1 MFVLKLPHPHF
12 LVKNEEFISNSC
24 SPLLVVRNIWL
35 ASMVCKWKSMESLED
50 WAYLYYSIWNPVSHN
65 QYAGAWIW
73 TINSAE
79 CRWKLK
85 ILPFQRMI
93 YRKKFNWKMFVMML
107 MLFHFVDSVEFKK
120 HIFIFHNVGWCSWNE
135 EMAQASFL
143 SPHSNRG
150 FVDNVVLCCNTSYYM
165 NPDLWPLTSAQLY
178 SEDVVWIKAAQ
189 KCLYNLLNLISYFFY
204 LSDVGSSNPISNFP
218 LVSGNYHFYVD
229 CTVLFLPKSQNCIK
243 YGVEIQMHINWKLV
257 YMTIGCYRNNKFP
270 WQLPMV
276 TNLYDNCIWSGS
288 AVFCL
293 C

>member
-1 MFVLKLPHPHF
+1 MIYVIPCRAFFVHVVEKVKRNASFLGEMFVLKLPHPHF

-135 EMAQASFL
+135 EIDSSIIFINSFKQ
-143 SPHSNRG
+143 RIR
-150 FVDNVVLCCNTSYYM
+150 
-165 NPDLWPLTSAQLY
+165 W
-178 SEDVVWIKAAQ
+178 
-189 KCLYNLLNLISYFFY
+189 
-204 LSDVGSSNPISNFP
+204 
-218 LVSGNYHFYVD
+218 
-229 CTVLFLPKSQNCIK
+229 
-243 YGVEIQMHINWKLV
+243 
-257 YMTIGCYRNNKFP
+257 
-270 WQLPMV
+270 
-276 TNLYDNCIWSGS
+276 
-288 AVFCL
+288 
-293 C
+293 